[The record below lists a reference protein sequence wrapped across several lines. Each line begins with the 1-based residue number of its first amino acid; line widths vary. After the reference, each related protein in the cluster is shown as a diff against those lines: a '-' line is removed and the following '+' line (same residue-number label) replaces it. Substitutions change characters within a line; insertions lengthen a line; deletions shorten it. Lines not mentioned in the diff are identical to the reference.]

1 MKKALVAGA
10 ASLALAA
17 VPVVGVFAATTLTDT
32 ISVTVSDNCALS
44 YGSTAHT
51 AGDGTWSSNT
61 LSATRTNGTVTYNL
75 GKTTMK
81 AVCNNSL
88 GYKVAVKTLNNLTS
102 GSNSIPAYTG
112 ASSGAG
118 SAYTASVSGWSPIID
133 SGSAP
138 TASSTKYKQGD
149 TVKTESA
156 VTAGTS
162 FSVYYGVGIN
172 STQAAGTYSGTVVYE
187 LTKLS
192 S

>member
-1 MKKALVAGA
+1 M
-10 ASLALAA
+10 
-17 VPVVGVFAATTLTDT
+17 
-32 ISVTVSDNCALS
+32 
-44 YGSTAHT
+44 
-51 AGDGTWSSNT
+51 
-61 LSATRTNGTVTYNL
+61 
-75 GKTTMK
+75 
-81 AVCNNSL
+81 
-88 GYKVAVKTLNNLTS
+88 TS

>member
-102 GSNSIPAYTG
+102 GSNSIPAY
-112 ASSGAG
+112 AG
-118 SAYTASVSGWSPIID
+118 TAYTASVSGWSPIQAPS
-133 SGSAP
+133 SGTP
-138 TASSTKYKQGD
+138 TGTSTKYKQGD

-156 VTAGTS
+156 VTAGTE
-162 FSVYYGVGIN
+162 FSVYYGVGIS